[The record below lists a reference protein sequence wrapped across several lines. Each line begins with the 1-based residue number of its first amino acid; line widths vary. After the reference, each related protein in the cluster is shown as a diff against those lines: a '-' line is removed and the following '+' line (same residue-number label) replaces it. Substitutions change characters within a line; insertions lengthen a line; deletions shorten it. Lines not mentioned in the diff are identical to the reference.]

1 MRNVDGMLES
11 KEKGSQV
18 VDLHS
23 YRDTENQTRT
33 SRRGRVFALFKLSAF
48 LARQKKKK
56 KPRRL
61 DHHLSSLPR
70 LYNSYDQSTH
80 PPSQLATPQPPVPIR
95 HSQTTPI
102 NKRRRVIELPHN
114 HQTSLLFLPFHSSNP
129 LSQYTAKRH
138 KRLASSR
145 RPSAL
150 RRLDGAPHD
159 HEAARV
165 QRQDQDSRP
174 SARPRVSY
182 QRLRVVARS
191 SSSRGHNPFDQRCNN
206 ATPKYEVLGRRV
218 KGASRNVA
226 AARAAAEQKRRKTL
240 GVEFR
245 ARKKSNVFKDKRL
258 GEQDPTLSL
267 EDKMMARFQ
276 TERKRQ
282 MRHAGAFALHDS
294 DQEGG
299 GGGEEEEEEK
309 RRYGGL
315 VLTHRGARITDG
327 EEEEEEVGQ
336 GGRDVSED
344 DRSKTEEDWKMDR
357 EIVDTLHFGG
367 GGAAA
372 SAVEEGG
379 STLGVRKTHKEVM
392 QEVMMKAK
400 LYKAERQKNKSAQEE
415 ATDQLDAGFAGLRD
429 LLEFRP
435 TRANGKE
442 VQSKAPMDEFD
453 TLTREFAFEAKV
465 KATERRMSPEEAAA
479 KDRDRLKELEK
490 KRVARMHGADGDD
503 SDDGGGERGGTRK
516 GRKGKKKDKRDKTS
530 EAIVVPPTDDDL
542 MDDYV
547 VDDRFAHGDED
558 GEEDVEAGDED
569 HDMDDESDEVDS
581 EEESEEE
588 LVDDEGRASDEK
600 GKADGV
606 EKAVDLDEDEEVDG
620 SDDELQKRLDDAEE
634 AAQELPFVFT
644 CPESPDELVAL
655 FKQHARNSPLKR
667 GLILE
672 RIVTYYNPRLSV
684 ENKTKMKTF
693 FAVMA
698 RQFLVFAARYAAH
711 KQDLDSLAKSMY
723 TLAQQMGDTAGI
735 VAREL
740 LAQLYKRLHK
750 RTSTCA
756 WPSLPELLLFKALTS
771 IFPTSD
777 LRHNVISPMETLLGS
792 SLARGTI
799 ECPQEAVQ
807 ALFAASLSLDMT
819 RSKVRFMPELVTFLT
834 RHLRAFVVPST
845 ETSSGHDTQQETS
858 HWLRRDLF
866 ERGPVSTCAAT
877 KDKNAP
883 IVSRLSLSSSSSS
896 GSSQVLTSLL
906 VLLQVASAQYAQL
919 PSFDELF
926 YPLYLLLHALAKQLE
941 TAKGLGREVL
951 SSKVHTA
958 ISLAHSRLAACWQ
971 QREPLR
977 LQRFA
982 PTGLPTFAP
991 HFDENYTVRKD
1002 KMAPKD
1008 TAQLKQLQRQVK
1020 RARKGAAREL
1030 RRDAEFLH
1038 REKQKEEQT
1047 RVEAKAEKQKEIR
1060 RWLDE
1065 QNATFNQQVRKGGNM
1080 LKGGG
1085 SARGPAPRA
1094 RALSRQ

>member
-1 MRNVDGMLES
+1 M
-11 KEKGSQV
+11 
-18 VDLHS
+18 
-23 YRDTENQTRT
+23 
-33 SRRGRVFALFKLSAF
+33 ALYTP
-48 LARQKKKK
+48 K
-56 KPRRL
+56 KPA
-61 DHHLSSLPR
+61 
-70 LYNSYDQSTH
+70 STTKNKSKFKSKS
-80 PPSQLATPQPPVPIR
+80 SQLQ
-95 HSQTTPI
+95 
-102 NKRRRVIELPHN
+102 
-114 HQTSLLFLPFHSSNP
+114 
-129 LSQYTAKRH
+129 
-138 KRLASSR
+138 
-145 RPSAL
+145 
-150 RRLDGAPHD
+150 
-159 HEAARV
+159 AR
-165 QRQDQDSRP
+165 
-174 SARPRVSY
+174 A
-182 QRLRVVARS
+182 VARS
-191 SSSRGHNPFDQRCNN
+191 SSSRGKNPFDQRCNN
-206 ATPKYEVLGRRV
+206 TKPKYEVLGRRV

-226 AARAAAEQKRRKTL
+226 AARATAEQKRRKTL

-258 GEQDPTLSL
+258 GEQDPTLSM

-294 DQEGG
+294 DQE
-299 GGGEEEEEEK
+299 EEDEEK
-309 RRYGGL
+309 SRYGGL
-315 VLTHRGARITDG
+315 FLTHRGARITDG
-327 EEEEEEVGQ
+327 DGEDSGQ
-336 GGRDVSED
+336 GRDVIED
-344 DRSKTEEDWKMDR
+344 DRSETEEDWKMDR
-357 EIVDTLHFGG
+357 EVVDTLHFGG
-367 GGAAA
+367 GAGGSA
-372 SAVEEGG
+372 AVEKGG
-379 STLGVRKTHKEVM
+379 TLGVRKTHKEVM

-415 ATDQLDAGFAGLRD
+415 VTDQLDAGFAGLRD

-490 KRVARMHGADGDD
+490 KRVARMHGADVDD
-503 SDDGGGERGGTRK
+503 SDDGGGERGGKRK
-516 GRKGKKKDKRDKTS
+516 GRRGKKKDKKNKTS
-530 EAIVVPPTDDDL
+530 EAVVVPPTDDDL

-547 VDDRFAHGDED
+547 VDDRFADRDED

-569 HDMDDESDEVDS
+569 HDMDDGSDEVDS
-581 EEESEEE
+581 EEESEKE
-588 LVDDEGRASDEK
+588 LDDEGTAPDEK
-600 GKADGV
+600 DEADDIKKAG
-606 EKAVDLDEDEEVDG
+606 DLDEDEEVDG
-620 SDDELQKRLDDAEE
+620 GDDELQKRLDDAEE

-644 CPESPDELVAL
+644 CPESPDELAAL
-655 FKQHARNSPLKR
+655 FKQHAHNSPTKR
-667 GLILE
+667 ELILE

-693 FAVMA
+693 FAVMV

-799 ECPQEAVQ
+799 NCPQEAVQ

-819 RSKVRFMPELVTFLT
+819 RSKERFMPELVTFLT
-834 RHLRAFVVPST
+834 RLLRAFVVPIT
-845 ETSSGHDTQQETS
+845 ETSSGHDKQQGTS
-858 HWLRRDLF
+858 HWLRRDLLQS
-866 ERGPVSTCAAT
+866 GTVSTFAAT
-877 KDKNAP
+877 KDKKAP
-883 IVSRLSLSSSSSS
+883 ILSRLSLSTSSSS

-906 VLLQVASAQYAQL
+906 VLLEVASAQYALL

-941 TAKGLGREVL
+941 MAKLPGNEVL
-951 SSKVHTA
+951 SSKVHTV
-958 ISLAHSRLAACWQ
+958 ISMVHSRLDSCWQ
-971 QREPLR
+971 KREPLR

-982 PTGLPTFAP
+982 PTVLPTFAP

-1008 TAQLKQLQRQVK
+1008 TVQLKQLQRQVK

-1047 RVEAKAEKQKEIR
+1047 RVEAKEEKQKEIR
-1060 RWLDE
+1060 RWLEE

-1094 RALSRQ
+1094 RATSRQ